1 MFSSI
6 IGTFDRIIKYHMWQ
20 AIVLVKGRKKK
31 KNTAHIE
38 RGIHF
43 VLLKNM
49 FVFYIKTWHLLGE
62 YKSRL
67 IHNPPPFTH
76 SVFFMLIQVKIFY
89 FHEQLQRMLLKLAFY
104 LLQSSTEHENKLN
117 KHLALFT

>member
-1 MFSSI
+1 MSSPI

-20 AIVLVKGRKKK
+20 AIVLVKGKGKKK
-31 KNTAHIE
+31 PTHIE

-67 IHNPPPFTH
+67 IHPPAPPFTH

-89 FHEQLQRMLLKLAFY
+89 FHEQLQRMLLKTAFSS
-104 LLQSSTEHENKLN
+104 LQYSPEHENKLN

>member
-1 MFSSI
+1 MFSPI

-20 AIVLVKGRKKK
+20 AIVLVKGKGK
-31 KNTAHIE
+31 KNPTHIE

-67 IHNPPPFTH
+67 IRHPPPP
-76 SVFFMLIQVKIFY
+76 SSFY
-89 FHEQLQRMLLKLAFY
+89 SFSFLYAD
-104 LLQSSTEHENKLN
+104 SG
-117 KHLALFT
+117 